1 MDTLK
6 WRSFSMVRGK
16 SETLEWIK
24 ALIIAL
30 LLAVLIRFFFFAPI
44 VVEGQSMMPTLH
56 HSDRMIVNKIGY
68 TISEPD
74 RFDIVVF
81 HATEE
86 KDYIKRVIG
95 LPGDTIVYDNDILYI
110 NNEPYDEPYLDELKH
125 QLGGSK
131 LTYDFT
137 LQEVTNEVSVP
148 EGYLFV
154 MGDNRQHSLDSRDIG
169 LIPIDEVVGKANIV
183 FWPFSDIRIAR

>member
-110 NNEPYDEPYLDELKH
+110 NNEPYDEPYLDELKN